1 MNRFGIVWKPGILMT
16 HIPFNTLYKAD
27 HGWLQSR
34 FHFSFAEYHDRTN
47 MHYGVLRVMNDDI
60 IQPHT
65 GFGTHPHQDM
75 EIITYVIRGELT
87 HQDNMGNKES
97 LGRGS
102 LQYLSAG
109 TGITHSEKNEG
120 DEEVHLIQTWILP
133 DAKGLQPQYGSKVF
147 DPEIRHNKWLH
158 LIAPLGTPNIINI
171 YQDANMYVSELDQ
184 NKSLTFALGKNRQL
198 YVKLMEGE
206 AKINGIDFKEGDA
219 AEVSGE
225 DLNVEALSHV
235 HILLVEMAKE

>member
-1 MNRFGIVWKPGILMT
+1 
-16 HIPFNTLYKAD
+16 
-27 HGWLQSR
+27 
-34 FHFSFAEYHDRTN
+34 

-65 GFGTHPHQDM
+65 GFGTHPHEDM

-87 HQDNMGNKES
+87 HQDSMGNKES

-102 LQYLSAG
+102 VQYLSAG

-133 DAKGLQPQYGSKVF
+133 QAKGLEPQYGSKVYE
-147 DPEIRHNKWLH
+147 PETRHNKWLH
-158 LIAPLGTPNIINI
+158 LIAPQGTTSIINI
-171 YQDANMYVSELDQ
+171 YQDANIYVSELDP
-184 NKSLTFALGKNRQL
+184 NKTLTFELRKNRQL
-198 YVKLMEGE
+198 YVKLMEGD
-206 AKINGIDFKEGDA
+206 AKINGTDFKEGDA
-219 AEVSGE
+219 AEVSDE

>member
-1 MNRFGIVWKPGILMT
+1 MNHFGIVWKTGILMT
-16 HIPFNTLYKAD
+16 HIPFKTLYEAD
-27 HGWLQSR
+27 HGWLKSR

-120 DEEVHLIQTWILP
+120 DEEVHLIQTWIFP
-133 DAKGLQPQYGSKVF
+133 HAKGLEPQYGSKVF
-147 DPEIRHNKWLH
+147 DPKKRHNKWLH
-158 LIAPLGTPNIINI
+158 LIAPLGTQNTINI
-171 YQDANMYVSELDQ
+171 YQDANMYVSELNP
-184 NKSLTFALGKNRQL
+184 NKSLTFELGKNRQL
-198 YVKLMEGE
+198 YVKLMEGD

-225 DLNVEALSHV
+225 DLHVKALRHV
-235 HILLVEMAKE
+235 HILLVEMPKE